1 MDSSFGTRLREQ
13 RERQNVS
20 LRAIAD
26 QTKIKI
32 SLLEDL
38 ERDDVSHWPSG
49 IYRRSYFRVYAQAI
63 GLDPDSSVREFL
75 ERHPD
80 PNDDQFPSATIGDA
94 TVGGRPPTR
103 LRYLIDS
110 AVGAMQPVLKP
121 TTAWS
126 TAQAGV
132 VTPWLRDARN
142 DGQSKHAASIA
153 PPILG
158 ADKDVDF
165 TAVAQLCTRLSRVAN
180 ADELALVLEEVT
192 AAVDAV
198 GVILWTWDPNAR
210 ALVGALSNGYSDEVL
225 RQLPRVAEDSE
236 AAIAAAFREGTT
248 LVVPGTDAATGA
260 VVAPLTTPA
269 GCTGVLAIEL
279 PSGVEQREDVRAAST
294 ILAAQIATLV
304 ESPALTKTISA

>member
-1 MDSSFGTRLREQ
+1 
-13 RERQNVS
+13 
-20 LRAIAD
+20 
-26 QTKIKI
+26 
-32 SLLEDL
+32 
-38 ERDDVSHWPSG
+38 
-49 IYRRSYFRVYAQAI
+49 
-63 GLDPDSSVREFL
+63 
-75 ERHPD
+75 
-80 PNDDQFPSATIGDA
+80 
-94 TVGGRPPTR
+94 
-103 LRYLIDS
+103 
-110 AVGAMQPVLKP
+110 VLKP

-132 VTPWLRDARN
+132 VTPWLRDARH
-142 DGQSKHAASIA
+142 DVPDLKHAPSIA
-153 PPILG
+153 PPNLG
-158 ADKDVDF
+158 ADKDADVALDNSVAQLGLFTVDF

-192 AAVDAV
+192 AVVDAV

-225 RQLPRVAEDSE
+225 RQLPRVVEDSE

-260 VVAPLTTPA
+260 VVAPLTTPT

-279 PSGVEQREDVRAAST
+279 PSGVEQHEDVRAAST
-294 ILAAQIATLV
+294 ILAAQIAALV